1 MQDELMTPWI
11 RGRGRFRWVVASAM
25 AAMVSG
31 CGAQDDAPPS
41 TTVPGNEPVP
51 PNPGNEPVP
60 PNPFSDQGDFV
71 GAGMRVK
78 SARYVMDLTL
88 GQSTQNQDQSTS
100 ASYLVR
106 GGLIGVNGRV
116 K

>member
-1 MQDELMTPWI
+1 MQDELMPPWM
-11 RGRGRFRWVVASAM
+11 RGRGRFRFRWAVASAM

-31 CGAQDDAPPS
+31 CGAQDETPFALAGPDS
-41 TTVPGNEPVP
+41 EPVRP
-51 PNPGNEPVP
+51 D
-60 PNPFSDQGDFV
+60 PFSDQGDFV
-71 GAGMRVK
+71 GAGGRVK
-78 SARYVMDLTL
+78 SARFVMDFAL
-88 GQSTQNQDQSTS
+88 GQSTQNQEQSNS

>member
-1 MQDELMTPWI
+1 MQDELMAPWI
-11 RGRGRFRWVVASAM
+11 RGRGRFRWVMASAM

-31 CGAQDDAPPS
+31 CGAQDEAPPS
-41 TTVPGNEPVP
+41 EVAPGNKPVRP
-51 PNPGNEPVP
+51 K
-60 PNPFSDQGDFV
+60 PFSGQGDFV
-71 GAGMRVK
+71 GAGLRVR
-78 SARYVMDLTL
+78 SARYVMDFAL

>member
-1 MQDELMTPWI
+1 MQDELIAAPWI
-11 RGRGRFRWVVASAM
+11 RGRGRFRWVVASAL

-31 CGAQDDAPPS
+31 CGAQDEAPPPSS
-41 TTVPGNEPVP
+41 TGPGNKPLP
-51 PNPGNEPVP
+51 PR
-60 PNPFSDQGDFV
+60 PFSDRGDFV
-71 GAGMRVK
+71 GAGQRVK
-78 SARYVMDLTL
+78 SERYVMDFAL